1 MTLDPRWRATL
12 ENPISLLPHERSDHL
27 GLGAWGFCHAPRGGN
42 YGDAADRRASRHVP
56 AAMSALSGS
65 YGAGRRGLIANLVP
79 CLAILTGIVLG
90 LSATDAAAPAKTSH
104 IPAVLSDSDVAAIK
118 TGLIAQWHESG
129 APEFA
134 KIIASQNPEGA
145 ITVCGFERAKVVS
158 GSNTG
163 MQPFIGV
170 LTRQPWRFT
179 VTASNNDGA
188 MAPNVLKSCREHG
201 LYLIPE

>member
-1 MTLDPRWRATL
+1 MGVVSTSGRARHRAMRAML
-12 ENPISLLPHERSDHL
+12 ACVAVPIAGLLL
-27 GLGAWGFCHAPRGGN
+27 GHPAMGASVP
-42 YGDAADRRASRHVP
+42 SRDSHVP
-56 AAMSALSGS
+56 TL
-65 YGAGRRGLIANLVP
+65 
-79 CLAILTGIVLG
+79 
-90 LSATDAAAPAKTSH
+90 
-104 IPAVLSDSDVAAIK
+104 LSDSDLAAIK

-170 LTRQPWRFT
+170 LTRDPWRFYP
-179 VTASNNDGA
+179 TASNNRGI
-188 MAPNVLKSCREHG
+188 MAPTVLALCREQG
-201 LYLIPE
+201 LQLIPE